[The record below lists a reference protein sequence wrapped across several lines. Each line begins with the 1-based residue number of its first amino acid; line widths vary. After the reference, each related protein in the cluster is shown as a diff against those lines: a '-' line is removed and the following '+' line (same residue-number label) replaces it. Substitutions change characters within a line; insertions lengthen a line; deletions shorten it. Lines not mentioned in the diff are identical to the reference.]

1 MTPMHNP
8 AHPGRILRSEIEG
21 RSITEVAKHLGV
33 ARVTLSRILNGQA
46 GITAEM
52 SIKLSEAFD
61 TSPDFWFKMQ
71 MNYDFWQASQ
81 KKRKK
86 IAPLA
91 KVA

>member
-1 MTPMHNP
+1 MAHMFNP
-8 AHPGRILRSEIEG
+8 AHPGRILKEDLAG
-21 RSITEVAKHLGV
+21 RSITEVARHLGI

-46 GITAEM
+46 GITPEM
-52 SIKLSEAFD
+52 SLRLSEALG

-71 MNYDFWQASQ
+71 AQFDFWQATQ

-86 IAPLA
+86 VAPLR

>member
-1 MTPMHNP
+1 MAHMFNP
-8 AHPGRILRSEIEG
+8 AHPGRILKEDLAG
-21 RSITEVAKHLGV
+21 RSITEVARHLGI

-46 GITAEM
+46 GITPEM
-52 SIKLSEAFD
+52 SLRLSEALG

-71 MNYDFWQASQ
+71 AQFDFWQASK

-86 IAPLA
+86 VAPLR

>member
-1 MTPMHNP
+1 MAHMFNP
-8 AHPGRILRSEIEG
+8 AHPGRILKEDLAG
-21 RSITEVAKHLGV
+21 RSITEVAKHLGI

-46 GITAEM
+46 GITPEM
-52 SIKLSEAFD
+52 SLRLSEALG

-71 MNYDFWQASQ
+71 AQFDFWQASQ

-86 IAPLA
+86 VAPLG